1 MADYLSLRDIRSLRI
16 TAPSPPNLAEFSR
29 ICNPMQAHAES
40 MRGQNRTLAELR
52 DTLLPQLVTGK
63 IRVKDAERIVE
74 DAT

>member
-1 MADYLSLRDIRSLRI
+1 
-16 TAPSPPNLAEFSR
+16 
-29 ICNPMQAHAES
+29 
-40 MRGQNRTLAELR
+40 MRRENRTLAELR